1 LKKVEK
7 AFPEGGDVSGAT
19 EAGALGVTGG
29 TGTRVRTDIP
39 ARLDRL
45 PWSRWHWVVIVALGI
60 TWILDGLE
68 VTLVGS
74 IAGALTSKDTLGLST
89 SEATAAGS
97 FYLAGAVGGALLF
110 GYLTDRFGRK
120 KLFMVTLGVYLVFTV
135 ATALAWNFWSFM
147 IFRVL
152 AGSGIGGEYSA
163 INSAIDELV
172 PARLRGRVALAINS
186 SWWIGTAAAAGMT
199 VVLLNVLAPSIG
211 WRIGFGLGAILAIG
225 ILFIRHVVPESP
237 RWLLTHGRADEA
249 EKVVQQIEADVRKT
263 HPDLPEPDGEPL
275 EIEQRRSIGFVAI
288 ARHVMR
294 EYPGRGVLGF
304 SLMAS
309 QAVLYNATLFGMVAI
324 LTTFFHASKA
334 NAPLYIIPFAVG
346 NLLGPWILGP
356 LFDTVGRRV
365 MISSTYLLSG
375 GALLVTAY
383 LFNQQVLSALTL
395 TICWSICFFFAS
407 AGASAA
413 YLTVSEIFPM
423 ETRAMA
429 IALFYACGTGVA
441 IAAPWTFGK
450 LIQTDSVGKVTL
462 AFVIGGVIMA
472 IGGVVEILL
481 GVEAARKPLEVVA
494 RPINAV
500 RARRAAAT
508 A

>member
-1 LKKVEK
+1 
-7 AFPEGGDVSGAT
+7 VSASAARA
-19 EAGALGVTGG
+19 ELGVTGG
-29 TGTRVRTDIP
+29 TGKTVKTDIP

-74 IAGALTSKDTLGLST
+74 ISGVLTDKQTLHLST
-89 SEATAAGS
+89 AQATAAGS

-120 KLFMVTLGVYLVFTV
+120 KLFMITLGVYLLFTV

-172 PARLRGRVALAINS
+172 PARVRGRVALAINS
-186 SWWIGTAAAAGMT
+186 SWWAGTAAAAGLT
-199 VVLLNVLAPSIG
+199 VVLLNVFSENVG
-211 WRIGFGLGAILAIG
+211 WRLAFGLGAILAVG
-225 ILFIRHVVPESP
+225 ILFIRHLVPESP

-249 EKVVQQIEADVRKT
+249 EQVVREIEAEVQKT
-263 HPDLPEPDGEPL
+263 HPNLPEPEGEPL
-275 EIEQRRSIGFVAI
+275 EIEQRHSIGFIAI
-288 ARHVMR
+288 ARHVLQ

-309 QAVLYNATLFGMVAI
+309 QAVLYNATLFGMVSI
-324 LTTFFHASKA
+324 YTTFFHASKA

-346 NLLGPWILGP
+346 NLVGPWLLGP
-356 LFDTVGRRV
+356 LFDSVGRKV
-365 MISSTYLLSG
+365 MISATYLLSG
-375 GALLVTAY
+375 AILLVTAY
-383 LFNQQVLSALTL
+383 LFHQHLLSAATMTL
-395 TICWSICFFFAS
+395 CWCVCFFFAS

-450 LIQTDSVGKVTL
+450 LIETGSVGLVTI

-481 GVEAARKPLEVVA
+481 GVEAERKPLEAIA
-494 RPINAV
+494 RPLSAV
-500 RARRAAAT
+500 REAASRRQVAPARAR
-508 A
+508 